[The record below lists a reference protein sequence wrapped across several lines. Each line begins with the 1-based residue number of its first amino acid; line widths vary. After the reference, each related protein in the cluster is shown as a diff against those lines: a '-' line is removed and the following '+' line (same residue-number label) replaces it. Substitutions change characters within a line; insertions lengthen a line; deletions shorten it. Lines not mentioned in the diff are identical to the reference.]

1 MFVAIENLG
10 KVKADHKV
18 LVLGDM
24 FEMGQESAAEHEAVI
39 KKALETP
46 VDERIFIGKDFSNQK
61 SKVKSQKPGS
71 NAIFYE
77 TAEDAIAGLKAKPIT
92 NATVLIKGSRGM
104 ALERLV
110 ELF

>member
-1 MFVAIENLG
+1 
-10 KVKADHKV
+10 
-18 LVLGDM
+18 M

-39 KKALETP
+39 KKAMETP
-46 VDERIFIGKDFSNQK
+46 VDERIFIGGEFASQK
-61 SKVKSQKPGS
+61 SEVGSRKSE
-71 NAIFYE
+71 AIFYN
-77 TAEDAIAGLKAKPIT
+77 TAEEAIAGLKANPIR

>member
-10 KVKADHKV
+10 KLKASHKV

-46 VDERIFIGKDFSNQK
+46 VDERIFIGGGFAGREAVDAGGK
-61 SKVKSQKPGS
+61 
-71 NAIFYE
+71 AIFYP
-77 TAEDAIAGLKAKPIT
+77 TAEDAIAGLKANPIR